1 LVETLL
7 PEGAVVAEPVGEG
20 REGVGVGAVV
30 GFAAVAA
37 MLDELSA
44 LEDREVFGDGG
55 LGDSGEGGEGVDG
68 LFAVKGEVFVEA
80 AAGGVGEGTEEGIRA
95 GRSHD
100 TKNNYLVMGLSRL
113 GGDSKGVAK
122 VVFGEGS
129 AVRRG

>member
-1 LVETLL
+1 MVEALL

-37 MLDELSA
+37 MLDELGA

-68 LFAVKGEVFVEA
+68 LFAVQCEVFVEA
-80 AAGGVGEGTEEGIRA
+80 AAGGVGEGTEEGIGA
-95 GRSHD
+95 GGSHD
-100 TKNNYLVMGLSRL
+100 KTITIWLWFVKTGR
-113 GGDSKGVAK
+113 
-122 VVFGEGS
+122 
-129 AVRRG
+129 